1 MTTVGSWWLRAPPR
15 AGGLGTP
22 PSSDVPRW
30 GQSAPHQDKAFGDIL
45 GCPLHPPGAGTPPG
59 VCDPF
64 PKGPIL
70 APKIRRWEL
79 GEAKSHIPK
88 LFRCVTPP
96 WVSRGHLPA
105 PCPPHQPHFLP
116 PNSLH
121 PGLFMPKAK
130 NHEPGTP
137 GETVRVNLGT
147 ISPPQ
152 KHHGFLG
159 CGEFFSPLK
168 RPAGGFADPTT
179 PGWKLG

>member
-1 MTTVGSWWLRAPPR
+1 MAAGTSPR
-15 AGGLGTP
+15 GGLGDTPQLRCPQVGTKRPPPGQSLWGHFGVSP
-22 PSSDVPRW
+22 PSSW
-30 GQSAPHQDKAFGDIL
+30 GWDTT
-45 GCPLHPPGAGTPPG
+45 GC

-137 GETVRVNLGT
+137 GGTVRVNLGT
-147 ISPPQ
+147 ISPP
-152 KHHGFLG
+152 HTTSFGFLG
-159 CGEFFSPLK
+159 CGEFFSPIK